1 MRPNNTFQQRPRC
14 ELTWRVSSTGSVC
27 VRRRPE
33 PWQGRLSNKLEIGR
47 SALFCIAMKEFE
59 VLNHTGDKLIQ
70 K

>member
-1 MRPNNTFQQRPRC
+1 MQRSLSGGKFGDTQY
-14 ELTWRVSSTGSVC
+14 EAILTGSLAT
-27 VRRRPE
+27 E
-33 PWQGRLSNKLEIGR
+33 PRQGRLSNKLGIGC

>member
-1 MRPNNTFQQRPRC
+1 MQGSLSSGIFGNNQH
-14 ELTWRVSSTGSVC
+14 EAALTGSLT
-27 VRRRPE
+27 PE

-47 SALFCIAMKEFE
+47 SALFYIALKEFE